1 MSNDEKPMPRSEP
14 VILKD
19 RKRGKVRMKL
29 CHLSI
34 SPPFPPFFPPFLPTN
49 IYWMPACVPRLW
61 AKFDWTQYDRDCF
74 SFSHW
79 FMRCLCPLPQIIYW
93 NLTPRVLSFG
103 SEAFGR
109 RWGREDK
116 VLRKGVHSLTKE
128 TPETSLTPATMW
140 GHSKKTTYEPGSRI
154 SWDTNRICWCLHL
167 EPPSL
172 QNWK

>member
-1 MSNDEKPMPRSEP
+1 MGIAIYFLLWPGGDTWFRAQHLFKKKKIQFISVSNDEKPMPRSEP

-109 RWGREDK
+109 WWGRED
-116 VLRKGVHSLTKE
+116 
-128 TPETSLTPATMW
+128 
-140 GHSKKTTYEPGSRI
+140 
-154 SWDTNRICWCLHL
+154 
-167 EPPSL
+167 
-172 QNWK
+172 